1 MKFSINAK
9 HGQKE
14 NAECINVKLFDVITW
29 KNAYEPLL
37 TCCVKCTLDVFRFK
51 NYSLYLHMIS
61 SFFSEIQHG
70 LRNLLKSYNAELI
83 KNKTAE
89 QYLFN
94 RDAGDR
100 DYVLEVMLP
109 TLLCK

>member
-1 MKFSINAK
+1 MHFRCFYI
-9 HGQKE
+9 QKSF
-14 NAECINVKLFDVITW
+14 AV
-29 KNAYEPLL
+29 L
-37 TCCVKCTLDVFRFK
+37 TYD
-51 NYSLYLHMIS
+51 
-61 SFFSEIQHG
+61 FFFFTEIQHG